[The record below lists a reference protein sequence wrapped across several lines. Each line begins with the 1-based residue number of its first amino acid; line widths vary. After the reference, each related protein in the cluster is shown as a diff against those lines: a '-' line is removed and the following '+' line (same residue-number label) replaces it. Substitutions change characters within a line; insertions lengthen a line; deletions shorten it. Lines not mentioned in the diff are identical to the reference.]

1 VARRAGF
8 VERERA
14 SVKFPTDRQRYSAD
28 QDPPGPPTSAVPE
41 SELTA
46 RFWDRVRLFASRRV
60 SDAAMAEDIAQET
73 MRRVIEALRSGRVQ
87 NTGAIAGF
95 VFQTA
100 KHVCMHAHRSAGREA
115 RAMRRLHDPSD
126 PEGAH
131 PDPLARLVSEERRVR
146 VRSALQTL
154 SPDDRDLLRAVYFE
168 QVDTTALAR
177 RLGLSPGA
185 LRVRKHRAMQRLAAA
200 LGSGQPDETLSAQR
214 ELNE

>member
-1 VARRAGF
+1 M
-8 VERERA
+8 
-14 SVKFPTDRQRYSAD
+14 KFPTDRQRYSPG
-28 QDPPGPPTSAVPE
+28 QNPPGSPVSAGPE

-46 RFWDRVRLFASRRV
+46 RYWERVRLFAARRV

-87 NTGAIAGF
+87 NPDAIAGF

-126 PEGAH
+126 PEGVH
-131 PDPLARLVSEERRVR
+131 PDPLAQLVSEERRSR
-146 VRSALQTL
+146 VRAALQAL
-154 SPDDRDLLRAVYFE
+154 SPDDRDLLQAVYFE
-168 QVDTTALAR
+168 QVDTGALAS

-185 LRVRKHRAMQRLAAA
+185 LRVRKHRAVQRLAAA
-200 LGSGQPDETLSAQR
+200 LGAGQTDETLSAER
-214 ELNE
+214 ELKE

>member
-1 VARRAGF
+1 M
-8 VERERA
+8 
-14 SVKFPTDRQRYSAD
+14 KFPTDRQRYSAG
-28 QDPPGPPTSAVPE
+28 QDPPGGPASALPE

-46 RFWDRVRLFASRRV
+46 RFWDRIRLFAARRV

-87 NTGAIAGF
+87 NAEAIAGF

-131 PDPLARLVSEERRVR
+131 PDALTHLVSEERCARVR
-146 VRSALQTL
+146 AALRTL
-154 SPDDRDLLRAVYFE
+154 SPDDRDLLRALYFD
-168 QVDTTALAR
+168 QLDTTDLAA

-185 LRVRKHRAMQRLAAA
+185 LRVRKHRAVQRLAAA
-200 LGSGQPDETLSAQR
+200 LGAGPTDETLSAER
-214 ELNE
+214 ELKE

>member
-1 VARRAGF
+1 M
-8 VERERA
+8 
-14 SVKFPTDRQRYSAD
+14 KFPTDHQRYSAD
-28 QDPPGPPTSAVPE
+28 QDPPGPPASAVPE

-46 RFWDRVRLFASRRV
+46 RYWDRIRLFASRRV

-87 NTGAIAGF
+87 NADAIAGF

-100 KHVCMHAHRSAGREA
+100 KYVCMHAHRSAGREA

-131 PDPLARLVSEERRVR
+131 PDPLARLVSEERCVR
-146 VRSALQTL
+146 VRTALLTL
-154 SPDDRDLLRAVYFE
+154 SPEDRDLLRAVYFE
-168 QVDTTALAR
+168 QTDTAELAA

-200 LGSGQPDETLSAQR
+200 LGPAQTDETLSAKR
-214 ELNE
+214 ELTE